1 MDGRHRAKDLHR
13 VRQVPQA
20 RLTVDLGA
28 PFAVPLPRKGNGAGS
43 RVLFGEG
50 KPDLKAGVTRFGLN
64 LDVAAMLFHDPLHG
78 VEAESSAFPYPLRG
92 EEWLEDVREHVRRN
106 SGT

>member
-1 MDGRHRAKDLHR
+1 MQNQTYTANGNSSTLLCLYKTIARAIEMDGRHRAKDLHR

-78 VEAESSAFPYPLRG
+78 V
-92 EEWLEDVREHVRRN
+92 
-106 SGT
+106 